1 MVYLGSQPLISV
13 PRSAVLTAS
22 ASQHP
27 PRAPLFFAAQGLFGS
42 GQRTEAKI
50 VFFSVLRRQWLMS
63 EFHFSF
69 LRSAISFFDHCA
81 YCKHVKKSNHK
92 DDGLSARAETGG
104 KFPVPA
110 RRQAGSE
117 PDLLSVCLPAC
128 LSIYPSLL
136 VVKDVYLKVSLQ
148 PFPSDSKFIW
158 NTGTVIGC
166 VDALIDFLLHFPHR
180 DCKPPAV
187 LTPRLLHQF
196 L

>member
-1 MVYLGSQPLISV
+1 
-13 PRSAVLTAS
+13 
-22 ASQHP
+22 
-27 PRAPLFFAAQGLFGS
+27 
-42 GQRTEAKI
+42 
-50 VFFSVLRRQWLMS
+50 MS

-69 LRSAISFFDHCA
+69 LHSAISFFDHCA
-81 YCKHVKKSNHK
+81 YCKHVQKSNHK

-117 PDLLSVCLPAC
+117 LDLPSVCLSAC
-128 LSIYPSLL
+128 LFVHLSISPGCKRRISQGI
-136 VVKDVYLKVSLQ
+136 SLQ
-148 PFPSDSKFIW
+148 PFPSDSKFIR